1 MSILCAADL
10 NTSDL
15 GSLSTHVVSIIEAKN
30 PGDAHEFINKQS
42 SLSLQEEASQAQL
55 NDLLEAG
62 DLASIA
68 EFIQAQSAVCE
79 LSSLAKMEGL
89 TGALALLNAQSDLSP
104 QDRLLREVLTKLN
117 TAAFAKDDSHQGDIW
132 CFLILASKSR
142 YSPQEKM
149 LKFAWPRLLPLLPD
163 FMRKANVEG
172 LRKVLSMAPTRI
184 AASEANKLLLDT
196 WEGKYVFNSSFEYL
210 LSVASADGQKE
221 AFKYAAIHNRVDVF
235 LKTLHAVNEKSNG
248 YFNHINN
255 ALFALNCSEGG
266 DHSTGLTSENKAL
279 LLSEIMKMPAYSEY
293 KKSKDSSESIMICRI
308 IMNNIFFGF
317 YDTAHTLCQDLT
329 QEEKE
334 LYQREFTQWETYFE
348 SNPDEIA
355 EFEKFKENYVN
366 FKSNYDGVA
375 DVFEAI
381 DSIVLNKIK

>member
-1 MSILCAADL
+1 MIMLKKILLASTLSVSILCAADL

-42 SLSLQEEASQAQL
+42 SLSLQEEASQDQL

-117 TAAFAKDDSHQGDIW
+117 TAAFAKDDSHHGDIW

-149 LKFAWPRLLPLLPD
+149 LKFA
-163 FMRKANVEG
+163 
-172 LRKVLSMAPTRI
+172 
-184 AASEANKLLLDT
+184 
-196 WEGKYVFNSSFEYL
+196 
-210 LSVASADGQKE
+210 
-221 AFKYAAIHNRVDVF
+221 
-235 LKTLHAVNEKSNG
+235 
-248 YFNHINN
+248 
-255 ALFALNCSEGG
+255 
-266 DHSTGLTSENKAL
+266 
-279 LLSEIMKMPAYSEY
+279 
-293 KKSKDSSESIMICRI
+293 
-308 IMNNIFFGF
+308 
-317 YDTAHTLCQDLT
+317 
-329 QEEKE
+329 
-334 LYQREFTQWETYFE
+334 
-348 SNPDEIA
+348 
-355 EFEKFKENYVN
+355 
-366 FKSNYDGVA
+366 
-375 DVFEAI
+375 
-381 DSIVLNKIK
+381 